1 MLKRVLTLICLMG
14 ITMLFGMSLEE
25 VNHASKETLMEIK
38 GIGSSKADEIM
49 AARKKHLFENYDTL
63 KKLKGIGPVTV
74 ENIKKDI
81 KTKAKKR
88 K

>member
-1 MLKRVLTLICLMG
+1 MLKKLLISVCFIGLTI
-14 ITMLFGMSLEE
+14 LFGMSIEE

-38 GIGSSKADEIM
+38 GIGSSKADEIVT
-49 AARKKHLFENYDTL
+49 AREKHLFESFDEL